1 MEESE
6 VNFMLKNYTL
16 VVRDEISTNKP
27 ITDETLKALDCYFES
42 PVFEAEGT
50 EEELNIAI
58 EKYKQ
63 NFEHF
68 KNWSA
73 ELVSV

>member
-1 MEESE
+1 MKTKYI
-6 VNFMLKNYTL
+6 LI
-16 VVRDEISTNKP
+16 VRDEISTNKP

-42 PVFEAEGT
+42 PVFDAEGT
-50 EEELNIAI
+50 ENDLNIAI
-58 EKYKQ
+58 EKYKR

-73 ELVSV
+73 ELVKAQ